1 MGEVVDIQTLGV
13 QRKVPQGKEE
23 MGLWTKN
30 DSGIPGKRTLPK
42 LPPIRRSTEQSPI
55 SANTNEPKYKRTTN
69 RKRITVS
76 FVKKNSDV
84 NANEVEEEEHNV
96 YQPQDKMSDSQEL
109 CTDRSQDETNGGVNS
124 IKMDNPEECDDSKND
139 TQNQSYEQDQ
149 EEEKDEEED
158 EGADDDDRTV
168 SKSSTYSVNYPSFS
182 RESSVTL
189 PYDVASIEGIYFQP
203 VCKLTRRKTFW
214 S

>member
-1 MGEVVDIQTLGV
+1 MAEVVDIQTLGV
-13 QRKVPQGKEE
+13 QRKAPQGKEE

-42 LPPIRRSTEQSPI
+42 LPPIRRSTELSPI
-55 SANTNEPKYKRTTN
+55 SVNTNEPKYKRTTN

-96 YQPQDKMSDSQEL
+96 HQSQDKMSDSQEL
-109 CTDRSQDETNGGVNS
+109 RTDRSQDENNGGVNS
-124 IKMDNPEECDDSKND
+124 IKTDNPEECYDGRYED
-139 TQNQSYEQDQ
+139 QNQSYGQ
-149 EEEKDEEED
+149 EEEQEEDEEE
-158 EGADDDDRTV
+158 EEEDDDDRTV
-168 SKSSTYSVNYPSFS
+168 SKSSTYSVNYPSYS

>member
-1 MGEVVDIQTLGV
+1 MAEVVDIQTLGV
-13 QRKVPQGKEE
+13 QRKAPQAKDE
-23 MGLWTKN
+23 MGLWTKS
-30 DSGIPGKRTLPK
+30 DSGIPGKRRLPK
-42 LPPIRRSTEQSPI
+42 LPPIRRSTELNPV

-96 YQPQDKMSDSQEL
+96 HQSQDKMSDSQEL
-109 CTDRSQDETNGGVNS
+109 CTDRSQDENNGGVNS
-124 IKMDNPEECDDSKND
+124 IKTDNPEECDDGKNEA
-139 TQNQSYEQDQ
+139 QNQSYGQ
-149 EEEKDEEED
+149 EEEQEEEEED
-158 EGADDDDRTV
+158 DNDDRTV

-189 PYDVASIEGIYFQP
+189 PYNVASIEGIFFQLP
-203 VCKLTRRKTFW
+203 FW
-214 S
+214 Q